1 MISFFLCLRGPA
13 QTLKA
18 YRDANNDLYLEWTA
32 TSGYNYTVQSSPDL
46 EPALALWTNHS
57 SWTGHGQTISILVQ
71 NTNNPGGGGPL
82 ITDLPGHFFSITPF
96 YDELDNSFLGT
107 LLAWQ
112 DPAGTPY
119 QLFTND
125 LYFSENDPPLFE
137 TEVTDPSGDY
147 RLLLQ
152 KQNSIPFPVD
162 SNSLTLAALPQTEQ
176 DRVALLTSVR
186 TQVINDL
193 ATQGGITSQS
203 GAIALPLGEE
213 EYFRLL
219 ISRRDSDDD
228 GLYDDLETSPD
239 FKLNP
244 YDPDTDHDGV
254 TDPWDHANIDH
265 VIISEFMASND
276 AFDPDEDGE
285 FQDFIELFNPTDSPL
300 DISGYHLACSFNDLT
315 RWKLPDGVTLGAGET
330 LRIYA
335 SGKNQ
340 KIPLDPTLPLGPNN
354 PWNPFTNLHTDF
366 GLSIGGESVFLVAPD
381 GLTFVDSHVNW
392 PRQRLNASAGW
403 GLDRETGGVS
413 PLRYFLD
420 PTPGFLNSPTSCTGL
435 SEAPNISPNGGVFFD
450 QTITPTITASG
461 PGEIIHYTLDGS
473 NPTEDSPV
481 YTGQTITTNSTTIVR
496 AIAVSPG
503 CPPSPT
509 TSRSYLFKESVI
521 GTGGQGN
528 PAIGYQVKPSGY
540 PDRPMYDGVPIVLG
554 EENNPSNPRRSASL
568 DFEMNPD
575 VISQHYDT
583 IKNDLSEIPTISISM
598 AVGDLFGPT
607 DGIYARSDDTGG
619 RRDPLQDPRN
629 NDWKRLASV
638 EYIDPSDVELYR
650 QENCEVA
657 ISGASTREYSV
668 TAKHNLRLLFKS
680 KFSLKGADTL
690 QFSNKEG
697 AIALPETPITRF
709 KQLQLRNPGQDGWS
723 TKTYFENGDSYFVAE
738 RAAYVRDSWA
748 RAVHRKM
755 NPPVI
760 GANEDGNWVAHRRWV
775 HLYLNGLYW
784 GLYDMSERIDENFA
798 QAYGDPSASYD
809 VISQGNGAFAEPVA
823 REGTVDGYNTLLARC
838 EAARDDPNHSPANG
852 LSKWE
857 QVEEMLDVDN
867 YIDYYLVNMFM
878 ENLDWPN
885 NNWRAIRRRPASPT
899 DSNTHKFKFIVWDAE
914 VGFFS
919 YTSQF
924 NRGRLDQGAAEIHG
938 ILMGSPDY
946 HTTPPHP
953 EYVSR
958 FKSRVTAHFYNSG
971 GVFSI
976 DAQNNHASV
985 TIFENAMAEFEPLIR
1000 TESARW
1006 GDGWDHD
1013 NYVSDNYSYTK
1024 ELRPG
1029 WADPG
1034 WADPGET
1041 GGWETS
1047 TDFHRQQFLEPRRAK
1062 CLQDLDAFGLK
1073 P

>member
-1 MISFFLCLRGPA
+1 MTHLSRSISLGLLLLISFFLCLRGPA

-473 NPTEDSPV
+473 NPTEDPPV

-496 AIAVSPG
+496 AIAVKPG
-503 CPPSPT
+503 CPPSPI

-619 RRDPLQDPRN
+619 RDNPSTEVDESIPLPDPLS
-629 NDWKRLASV
+629 NDWKRLASI
-638 EYIDPSDVELYR
+638 EYIDPLDELNYR
-650 QENCEVA
+650 QENCEIA
-657 ISGASTREYSV
+657 ISGASTREYGV

-680 KFSLKGADTL
+680 KLSR
-690 QFSNKEG
+690 EG
-697 AIALPETPITRF
+697 NDNMNFNHGPENDVLPGSPLRQF
-709 KQLQLRNPGQDGWS
+709 KQLQLRNPGQDSWS
-723 TKTYFENGDSYFVAE
+723 NKTFADNPNTPVKTYFVAE
-738 RAAYVRDSWA
+738 RAVFVRDAWA
-748 RAVHRKM
+748 RRIHKQM
-755 NPPVI
+755 NPLSAGP
-760 GANEDGNWVAHRRWV
+760 EPSGNLVAHRRWV

-784 GLYDMSERIDENFA
+784 GLYDMSERVDEDFA
-798 QAYGDPSASYD
+798 QAYGDANASYD
-809 VISQGNGAFAEPVA
+809 VISQGDGRSAPPIA
-823 REGTVDGYNTLLARC
+823 RAGTIAAYNLLLSRC
-838 EAARDDPNHSPANG
+838 QAARDDPNQTVPPPLPG
-852 LSKWE
+852 EDPVESKW
-857 QVEEMLDVDN
+857 QLVSEMLDVDS
-867 YIDYYLVNMFM
+867 YIDYYLVNQ
-878 ENLDWPN
+878 
-885 NNWRAIRRRPASPT
+885 
-899 DSNTHKFKFIVWDAE
+899 E
-914 VGFFS
+914 VG
-919 YTSQF
+919 
-924 NRGRLDQGAAEIHG
+924 I
-938 ILMGSPDY
+938 
-946 HTTPPHP
+946 PPP
-953 EYVSR
+953 PSTVSN
-958 FKSRVTAHFYNSG
+958 F
-971 GVFSI
+971 
-976 DAQNNHASV
+976 
-985 TIFENAMAEFEPLIR
+985 
-1000 TESARW
+1000 
-1006 GDGWDHD
+1006 
-1013 NYVSDNYSYTK
+1013 
-1024 ELRPG
+1024 
-1029 WADPG
+1029 
-1034 WADPGET
+1034 
-1041 GGWETS
+1041 
-1047 TDFHRQQFLEPRRAK
+1047 
-1062 CLQDLDAFGLK
+1062 
-1073 P
+1073 